1 MERFVTPITLSVV
14 IVTYRSAGFIDD
26 CLSSLEKA
34 GSETLTLDVI
44 VVDNDSPDGT
54 ADLVEARHPWVTLI
68 RSGGNYGF
76 AVATNMGLRARKGRD
91 VLILNPDTVVAPG
104 VLPAAVA
111 ELHRRPEVGILG
123 VKLVRA
129 DGTLDHAA
137 KRSLP
142 TVPQGIGY
150 FTKLDRIPAWRRRF
164 GSYTAEELGPDESG
178 PVGAVNGAFMLV
190 RAEVLEA
197 CPTLDE
203 RFWMYG
209 EDVDYCR
216 QASDAGWTVFYW
228 GERSVVHLKGASTP
242 GRRDARLRR
251 AFFDQL
257 ILYWEKYHPDAR
269 PITKRSLRLGVRVL
283 EEASRLRGVR

>member
-1 MERFVTPITLSVV
+1 MRTLSVV
-14 IVTYRSAGFIDD
+14 IVTYKAAGFIDD
-26 CLSSLEKA
+26 CLLSLASSGSDDLE
-34 GSETLTLDVI
+34 LDVI
-44 VVDNDSPDGT
+44 VVDNDSPDDT
-54 ADLVEARHPWVTLI
+54 ANVIERGYPWVTLV
-68 RSGGNYGF
+68 RAGGNLGF
-76 AVATNMGLRARKGRD
+76 AVATNMGLRVRRGSD

-104 VLPAAVA
+104 VLAAAVA
-111 ELHRRPEVGILG
+111 ELHERPEVGILG

-142 TVPQGIGY
+142 TVPQAIGY
-150 FTKLDRIPAWRRRF
+150 FSRLDRLGWWRSRW
-164 GSYTAEELGPDESG
+164 GTYTADELGADQSG

-190 RAEVLEA
+190 RAEVLET

-216 QASDAGWTVFYW
+216 QATDAGWTVYYW
-228 GERSVVHLKGASTP
+228 PERSILHLKGASTP
-242 GRRDARLRR
+242 GRRDPRLRR

-257 ILYWEKYHPDAR
+257 ILYWEKYHPEAR
-269 PITKRSLRLGVRVL
+269 PVTKAALRVCVRLL
-283 EEASRLRGVR
+283 ETGSRIRGRR